1 MLNYRKIRSELLKR
15 YEKDV
20 PVTFYRA
27 QGARYIDIYPGVI
40 VRLPDEQDPFRL
52 SWQQETE
59 NMPQLWEDLAG
70 KVRAKPVNRM
80 VAGPDDL
87 YHMVRADDKSLT
99 VWYPQTLFGLLD
111 AKEDYDWHVDKESRV
126 LWVTSEPANDV
137 EIICA
142 PGYVE
147 DADGSEESV

>member
-1 MLNYRKIRSELLKR
+1 MLNYKKIRSELLRR

-20 PVTFYRA
+20 PVKFYQA
-27 QGARYIDIYPGVI
+27 EGAKYVELYAGIV
-40 VRLPDEQDPFRL
+40 VRLPDEQSPYKQT
-52 SWQQETE
+52 W
-59 NMPQLWEDLAG
+59 WEEQPLMVPLGEDMAG
-70 KVRAKPVNRM
+70 KVRAKPINRL
-80 VAGPDDL
+80 VTGPDDL
-87 YHMVRADDKSLT
+87 YHLVRADDKSLT